1 LSTKIESP
9 SCPVPPEVQEL
20 VSLETLK
27 ELLTVATCLLNAGE
41 AADLA
46 EVSRHINATA
56 DEVMSTSLN
65 LGRLPLTPEAQQQRQ
80 ELLAELRQ
88 QRSFCRAM
96 LRRWR
101 RSILLRQQLL
111 DLAAEPVT
119 YTECL
124 DPRWYSHD

>member
-1 LSTKIESP
+1 MKIESP
-9 SCPVPPEVQEL
+9 SSPVPPEVPEL
-20 VSLETLK
+20 VVLETLK
-27 ELLTVATCLLNAGE
+27 ALFTLAIRSLSRGE
-41 AADLA
+41 PADLA

-80 ELLAELRQ
+80 KLLTELRQ
-88 QRSFCRAM
+88 QLSFCRAM

-111 DLAAEPVT
+111 DLAIEPVT
-119 YTECL
+119 YTEPL
-124 DPRWYSHD
+124 DPRWCCHE